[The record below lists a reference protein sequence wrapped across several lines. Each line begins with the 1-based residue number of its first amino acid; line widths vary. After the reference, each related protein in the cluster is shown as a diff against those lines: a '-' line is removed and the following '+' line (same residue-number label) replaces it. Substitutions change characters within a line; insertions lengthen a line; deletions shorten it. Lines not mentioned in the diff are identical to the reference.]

1 MIIIRIVLDSNF
13 LFALTFKKD
22 KNFERAYEIFSEL
35 KEAKVNLITNNLVL
49 EETFTLVVARFNGNS
64 FYLEELSNI
73 FWGDDNFFLIH
84 YLTQEDYKSVFETLK
99 KYVSSK
105 RLLSF
110 VDASLIY
117 LYQKY
122 NAEKILSFDSHFD
135 NILSRWD

>member
-1 MIIIRIVLDSNF
+1 MIIIRVVLDSNF

-22 KNFERAYEIFSEL
+22 KNFKRAYEILSEL
-35 KEAKVNLITNNLVL
+35 REAEVNLITNNLVL

-64 FYLEELSNI
+64 FYLEELSNL
-73 FWGDDNFFLIH
+73 FWGDDKFFLIH

-122 NAEKILSFDSHFD
+122 NAEKIISFDGHFD
-135 NILSRWD
+135 NILPRWD